1 LPATLLLMA
10 VFHLFLALLALM
22 AAGKADEEVHKQ
34 SFKREQLGVS
44 GQQVTRRLD
53 RLALPLD
60 KSVGEVVFKRNSS
73 EVIGRQGRASKSR
86 PSRQSCTAKTGMSF
100 TRYQSARTITAFVEC
115 LSRQNPGRATLINI
129 GTSTEGRKLN
139 VLRLSSGRGKPAIF
153 IDGGIHAREWIS
165 PATATYLA
173 KQLSE
178 KKSALL
184 AAFDVY
190 ILPLA
195 NPDGYEY
202 SRTKDRL
209 WRKTRSTP
217 RLGRCAGV
225 DLNRNFG
232 YKWGGKGSSKKHC
245 SEVYRGPRAFS
256 EPESRALRDFI
267 LARRKDIKMYL
278 TLHSY
283 GQMILYPW
291 GYDSNVFAKDRSD
304 LHSLGVIGARAMG
317 RKYDVGPAATV
328 NYEAAGA
335 SDDWAKGSAGIKYS
349 YTVELPDSLNG
360 KHRFML
366 PASYILRTGREVQRS
381 LKAMGQALK
390 KRL

>member
-1 LPATLLLMA
+1 LQRRVEEGEISRGA
-10 VFHLFLALLALM
+10 VGRLGIRRGEG
-22 AAGKADEEVHKQ
+22 AG
-34 SFKREQLGVS
+34 G
-44 GQQVTRRLD
+44 
-53 RLALPLD
+53 
-60 KSVGEVVFKRNSS
+60 NSS
-73 EVIGRQGRASKSR
+73 AVMLGRQGRASR
-86 PSRQSCTAKTGMSF
+86 GRQSRQSCTAKTGMSF
-100 TRYQSARTITAFVEC
+100 TRYQSANTISAFVEC
-115 LSRQNPGRATLINI
+115 LSRQYKGRATLINI
-129 GTSTEGRKLN
+129 GSSGEGRKLS
-139 VLRLSSGRGKPAIF
+139 VLRLSSGRGRPAIF

-173 KQLSE
+173 KQLAE

-184 AAFDVY
+184 ASWDVY
-190 ILPLA
+190 IMPLA

-232 YKWGGKGSSKKHC
+232 YKWGGKGSSRKHC

-267 LARRKDIKMYL
+267 MARRKEIKMYI

-291 GYDSNVFAKDRSD
+291 GYDSSAIANDRSE
-304 LHSLGVIGARAMG
+304 LHSLGMIGARAMG

-381 LKAMGQALK
+381 VKAMAQALK